1 MSLRQ
6 KLLLVALCTLA
17 LPVAG
22 WLYVRQ
28 METLLREGQAQA
40 LLASARA
47 VARSLVVTGA
57 VRPDDASGW
66 YVQQA
71 ANPITVDGYG
81 DDWAPLTPWSQ
92 SLAIP
97 TQQHGRLLLAQDS
110 GGLYLYAT
118 VPDTRRTRADAGDAN
133 ALAAD
138 HLILALGNANGQRR
152 YLLASAAPGPSIAKP
167 LDPPVAGLPDLL
179 TAQWQEDGSGYQ
191 VELRLPHNPP
201 PRTLGV
207 GAYVATAGGDPLAVD
222 VRPLLSYSD
231 TLSGELARLAP
242 DGVQARV
249 LASQGWLLA
258 RSGRLDTAPGAD
270 GQPGWFASLIYR
282 SLLATRLED
291 ANLWSQDVPRLD
303 TPEIRQARTGQPVSV
318 WRNGEERGS
327 VVLAAAVPIGTAGRV
342 DGVLLLEQ
350 ASRSVPLLAN
360 RALFGLLLTSFGVL
374 LVAGGILLAFATRL
388 SLRLGRLRN
397 AAERAQLND
406 GRLDG
411 LFEQGRFPM
420 TDATDEIGDLARSF
434 ERLFVVVDGYTDYLR
449 TLASKLSHELN
460 TPLAI
465 VKSSLDNLEHALQE
479 PALQEP
485 ALQEPALQEPS
496 ALAPGA
502 QPYLARARDGVARL
516 GALVR
521 AMSEASRM
529 ERSIGAAEPED
540 VDLRDVVRGCADAY
554 RALIGTRRL
563 DCELPAAPLRMHCVP
578 ELIAQALDKLFD
590 NAVSFAP
597 ADGWLRLRLRALD
610 GGAEIELANQGPL
623 LPQTMHGR
631 LFDSLVSLRDKATP
645 GDTPHLGL
653 GLYVVRLVAE
663 RHGGAASARNLD
675 DGSGVAFSLLQLRG
689 MPRQR
694 L

>member
-1 MSLRQ
+1 MNLRR

-47 VARSLVVTGA
+47 VARSLVVTDA
-57 VRPDDASGW
+57 VVSGQGRAW
-66 YVQQA
+66 YVQQTPD
-71 ANPITVDGYG
+71 PITVDGYG

-92 SLAIP
+92 SLG
-97 TQQHGRLLLAQDS
+97 QRGRLLLAEDDA
-110 GGLYLYAT
+110 GLYLYAD
-118 VPDTRRTRADAGDAN
+118 VPDTQRTRADTDDAN

-138 HLILALGNANGQRR
+138 HLILSLGNASGQRR
-152 YLLASAAPGPSIAKP
+152 YLLASAAPGPLTARP
-167 LDPPVAGLPDLL
+167 LDPAVDGLPDLI
-179 TAQWQEDGSGYQ
+179 TAQWQEDGSGYR
-191 VELRLPHNPP
+191 VELRLPRNLSL
-201 PRTLGV
+201 RTFGV
-207 GAYVATAGGDPLAVD
+207 GVYDAHAGGDPMAAD
-222 VRPLLSYSD
+222 TRPLLRFSG
-231 TLSGELARLAP
+231 TLSGELAKLAP
-242 DGVQARV
+242 DEVQARV
-249 LASQGWLLA
+249 LSPQGWLMG
-258 RSGRLDTAPGAD
+258 RSGRLNTMPGND
-270 GQPGWFASLIYR
+270 GQPGWFASLVYR

-291 ANLWSQDVPRLD
+291 ANLWSQDVPRLN
-303 TPEIRQARTGQPVSV
+303 TREVSTASTGTPVSV
-318 WRNGEERGS
+318 WRSGEERGS
-327 VVLAAAVPIGTAGRV
+327 VVLAAAVPIERAGQV

-350 ASRSVPLLAN
+350 ASRIVPLLAN
-360 RALFGLLLTSFGVL
+360 RALLGLLLTSFGVL
-374 LVAGGILLAFATRL
+374 LVAGGILLTFATRL

-465 VKSSLDNLEHALQE
+465 VKSSLDNLEHAPL
-479 PALQEP
+479 PAE
-485 ALQEPALQEPS
+485 
-496 ALAPGA
+496 A

-521 AMSEASRM
+521 AMSESSRM
-529 ERSIGAAEPED
+529 ERSITAAEPED

-554 RALIGTRRL
+554 RPLVGPRRL
-563 DCELPAAPLRMHCVP
+563 ECVLPEAPLHLHCAP
-578 ELIAQALDKLFD
+578 ELIAQALDKLLD
-590 NAVSFAP
+590 NALSFTP
-597 ADGWLRLRLRALD
+597 ERGWLRLSLRVVDA
-610 GGAEIELANQGPL
+610 GAEIELANQGPL
-623 LPQTMHGR
+623 LPEAMQGR

-645 GDTPHLGL
+645 GDAPHLGL

-663 RHGGAASARNLD
+663 RHGGAASARNLE
-675 DGSGVAFSLLQLRG
+675 DGSGVAFSLQLHG

-694 L
+694 LSG

>member
-57 VRPDDASGW
+57 VRPDDADGW

-71 ANPITVDGYG
+71 VSPITVDGYG

-92 SLAIP
+92 SLATP
-97 TQQHGRLLLAQDS
+97 AQQHGRLLLAQDS
-110 GGLYLYAT
+110 SGLYLYAT

-138 HLILALGNANGQRR
+138 HLMLALGNADGQRR
-152 YLLASAAPGPSIAKP
+152 YLLASAAPGLSIARP
-167 LDPPVAGLPDLL
+167 LDPPVTGLPDQL

-207 GAYVATAGGDPLAVD
+207 GAYVAAAGGDPLAVD

-231 TLSGELARLAP
+231 TLSAELASLVP
-242 DGVQARV
+242 DRVQARV
-249 LASQGWLLA
+249 LSPQGWLLA
-258 RSGRLDTAPGAD
+258 RSGQLDAAPGAH
-270 GQPGWFASLIYR
+270 GQPGWFASLVYR

-291 ANLWSQDVPRLD
+291 ANLWAQDVPRLD
-303 TPEIRQARTGQPVSV
+303 TPEVLRARAGHPVSV

-327 VVLAAAVPIGTAGRV
+327 VVLSAAVPIERDGKPA
-342 DGVLLLEQ
+342 GVLLLEQ
-350 ASRSVPLLAN
+350 ASRAVPLLAN
-360 RALFGLLLTSFGVL
+360 RALLGLLLTSFGVL
-374 LVAGGILLAFATRL
+374 LVAGAILLLFATRL

-397 AAERAQLND
+397 AAERAQLSD

-411 LFEQGRFPM
+411 LFERGRFPM
-420 TDATDEIGDLARSF
+420 TDAPDEIGDLARSF
-434 ERLFVVVDGYTDYLR
+434 ERLFEAVGGYTDYLR

-465 VKSSLDNLEHALQE
+465 VKSSLDNLEHAELS
-479 PALQEP
+479 PD
-485 ALQEPALQEPS
+485 
-496 ALAPGA
+496 A
-502 QPYLARARDGVARL
+502 QPYLDRARDGVARL

-529 ERSIGAAEPED
+529 ERAIAAAEPED
-540 VDLRDVVRGCADAY
+540 VDLREVVRGCAEAY
-554 RALIGTRRL
+554 RPLAGARRL
-563 DCELPAAPLRMHCVP
+563 DCVLPDAPLRLHCAP
-578 ELIAQALDKLFD
+578 EPIAQALDKLFD
-590 NAVSFAP
+590 NALSFTP
-597 ADGWLRLRLRALD
+597 PDGWLRLSLRAVD
-610 GGAEIELANQGPL
+610 GGAEIELANQGPP
-623 LPQTMHGR
+623 LPAAMHGR

-645 GDTPHLGL
+645 GDAPHLGL

-663 RHGGAASARNLD
+663 RHGGVAGARNLD
-675 DGSGVAFSLLQLRG
+675 DGSGVVFSLSLHG

-694 L
+694 LA